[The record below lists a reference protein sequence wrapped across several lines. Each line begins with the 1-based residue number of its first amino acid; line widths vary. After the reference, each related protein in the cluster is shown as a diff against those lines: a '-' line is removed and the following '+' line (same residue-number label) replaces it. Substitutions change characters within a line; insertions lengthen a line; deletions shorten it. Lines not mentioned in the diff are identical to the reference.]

1 MNRKGFTVVEFIVSF
16 CLASTISFLLFE
28 IIINF
33 KDLYIKGNIE
43 TAFETK
49 KSNILKLINSDLLT
63 KEVYEIK
70 SCGEDCVEFVF
81 SDNITK
87 KLEIKKN
94 IIKYDNYSIK
104 MINGT
109 TIGKIE
115 TSNLHSTTTDNQ
127 VNSLFKVNIPIK
139 NKLSDKKFD
148 ISFVYLYDNSSVN
161 VTY

>member
-1 MNRKGFTVVEFIVSF
+1 MNKKGFTVVEFIVSF

-49 KSNILKLINSDLLT
+49 KSNILKLVNNDLRM
-63 KEVYEIK
+63 KDVYEVK
-70 SCGEDCVEFVF
+70 SCGEDCIEFLF
-81 SDNITK
+81 SNNISK
-87 KLEIKKN
+87 KLKIENNVIS
-94 IIKYDNYSIK
+94 YDNYSIK
-104 MINGT
+104 MISGT

-115 TSNLHSTTTDNQ
+115 TSNLHSTTSDNQ
-127 VNSLFKVNIPIK
+127 INSIFSVNIPIK
-139 NKLSDKKFD
+139 NKLSDEKFD
-148 ISFVYLYDNSSVN
+148 INFIYLYNDSSTT